1 VEQSRERRLED
12 LYRSHARAIHAYAL
26 RRVDRATA
34 DEVAAETFV
43 VAWRRLEDVPSE
55 PLPWLFGVAR
65 RLVANQTRGESRRA
79 ALTMRLASETSASAA
94 LTTRL
99 ATETSASAG
108 PVGTERTLEALE
120 ELGAGDREVLLL
132 VAWEGLTQRQAA
144 QALGCSH
151 AAVRVRLHR
160 ARRRL
165 RGILDA
171 TNAPAQQGAQ
181 EVSCDGRA

>member
-12 LYRSHARAIHAYAL
+12 LYRSHAGAIHAYAL

-65 RLVANQTRGESRRA
+65 RLVANQTRGANRRA
-79 ALTMRLASETSASAA
+79 ALARRLAAETSASGG
-94 LTTRL
+94 
-99 ATETSASAG
+99 SA
-108 PVGTERTLEALE
+108 GTERTLEALE

-144 QALGCSH
+144 QVLGCSH

-165 RGILDA
+165 RGILGA
-171 TNAPAQQGAQ
+171 TNAPTQQGAQ